1 MGLKYNKDSLDNR
14 RLLVAQRAGVMEISI
29 KIVNLDAPR
38 PDGGTYGSN
47 LLKKVNSRS
56 PNDQM
61 SKMIVILNKE
71 IKMMD
76 YNNV

>member
-1 MGLKYNKDSLDNR
+1 M
-14 RLLVAQRAGVMEISI
+14 AQRAGVTEIPI
-29 KIVNLDAPR
+29 KIVNLDAPK

-47 LLKKVNSRS
+47 LRKKLNSRS
-56 PNDQM
+56 PKDQL
-61 SKMIVILNKE
+61 SKIIIILNKE